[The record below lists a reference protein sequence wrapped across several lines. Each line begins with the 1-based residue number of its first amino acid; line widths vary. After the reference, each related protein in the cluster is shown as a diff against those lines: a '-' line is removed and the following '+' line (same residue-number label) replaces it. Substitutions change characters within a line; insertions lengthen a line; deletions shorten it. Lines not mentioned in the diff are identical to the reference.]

1 MRILIEALDLQ
12 FVDINRRQRELLD
25 KTPKDKLFWTPIATA
40 DSLILTS
47 VGGAILRS
55 GAMIEQA
62 FLGLTR
68 RLWDD
73 PFEWTLPEKLSTK
86 DAVAEYLGEVVAART
101 TGLTFLVSDAD
112 LTRQVPA
119 PEKLKTILAVLVESI
134 ARSENCLGR
143 GETVYRLISDQH

>member
-25 KTPKDKLFWTPIATA
+25 KTPKDKLFWTPIAMA

-55 GAMIEQA
+55 GAMVEQA

-101 TGLTFLVSDAD
+101 MGLTFLVSDAD